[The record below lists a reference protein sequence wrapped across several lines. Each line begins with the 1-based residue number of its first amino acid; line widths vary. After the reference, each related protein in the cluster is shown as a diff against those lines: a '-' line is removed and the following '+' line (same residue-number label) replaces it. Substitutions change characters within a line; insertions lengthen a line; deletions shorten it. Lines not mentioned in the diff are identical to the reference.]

1 MTPRKDEDL
10 FNAGGCMDIANM
22 ENRMALDD
30 PWERLRYREDDD
42 YEEYDP
48 DDDDYLDD
56 KEFWEQ
62 DYTDLGEDD

>member
-1 MTPRKDEDL
+1 
-10 FNAGGCMDIANM
+10 MDIANM